1 MENKTTI
8 FNKHITTE
16 PKKVIFPE
24 AGDTLNFCKD
34 EEAAYEEYALI
45 NKVYNDQLSERE
57 AEYEP
62 INEEYL
68 TDFFRLREVEGTLC
82 EPMYINGKRYGFV
95 GVRFGMAK
103 NLVSGDFYLYEME

>member
-1 MENKTTI
+1 MENNTTI
-8 FNKHITTE
+8 INKHITTE

-34 EEAAYEEYALI
+34 EEVAYKA
-45 NKVYNDQLSERE
+45 YNDRLSERE

>member
-8 FNKHITTE
+8 INKHITTE

-34 EEAAYEEYALI
+34 EEVAYKAYSNWMKGCETED
-45 NKVYNDQLSERE
+45 K
-57 AEYEP
+57 P
-62 INEEYL
+62 IFDEYL
-68 TDFFRLREVEGTLC
+68 TDFFRLREVEGMLC

-103 NLVSGDFYLYEME
+103 NLVLGYFYLYEME